1 MMINREL
8 DSNEYMVYMGKA
20 EFEKA
25 LHTLMGLIQG
35 ISIDKKLNALE
46 LAELQH
52 WLQLHSNYRNK
63 YPFKEIIPL
72 VAGSIEDHLLEVDEV
87 EDILWVCNQYLN
99 ENPYFDTYTRDIQI
113 LQGLIHGIMSDNH
126 ITEEELVGLK
136 KWLIDHD
143 HLETV
148 YPYDEIFSILS
159 SVLQDNRID
168 DEEQNVLKAI
178 FSDFID
184 MKLSYNLNQSEFEE
198 LTKSMNIQGICALGP
213 NIEIEGKLFCFT
225 GSSSKTKRSE
235 ISKLIEEKQGSY
247 KDSVVKDT
255 DYLIVG
261 DEGNPCWAF
270 SCYGRKIE
278 KAINLRKQGKRIIIA
293 HEVDFWD
300 SI

>member
-1 MMINREL
+1 MGNVNL

-25 LHTLMGLIQG
+25 LHTLIGLIQG
-35 ISIDKKLNALE
+35 ISIDQKLNELE
-46 LAELQH
+46 ISELQH
-52 WLQLHSNYRNK
+52 WIQLHSFYKNK

-72 VAGSIEDHLLEVDEV
+72 VASSIEDHFLDAEEVD
-87 EDILWVCNQYLN
+87 DISWLCNQYLN
-99 ENPYFDTYTRDIQI
+99 QNPYFDTFTRDIQI
-113 LQGLIHGIMSDNH
+113 LQGVIHGIMSDNH

-148 YPYDEIFSILS
+148 YPYDEIFSVLS
-159 SVLQDNRID
+159 SVLQDGIID
-168 DEEQNVLKAI
+168 DEEQKILKTI

-184 MKLSYNLNQSEFEE
+184 MKLSYNLNQGEFEE

-213 NIEIEGKLFCFT
+213 NIEFDGKLFSFT
-225 GSSSKTKRSE
+225 GASSRMKRSE
-235 ISKLIEEKQGSY
+235 IAEIVEGRQGLF
-247 KDSVVKDT
+247 KDSVVSTT

-278 KAINLRKQGKRIIIA
+278 KAINLRKQGKRIVIA